1 LHESHCIAYV
11 PRRGG
16 FCLMGLTL
24 ALIEGGSLF
33 GAVCAMAV
41 LWSQPPILD
50 WRDAGWLATQAAALS
65 FCCIVA
71 FYYNDLYDL
80 RMVRGFGAFASR
92 LLQSFGVA
100 FLLLAAFY
108 GLFPDTKV
116 AQGPFISSFLV
127 IIGVFLP
134 LRAISYRVMQSRV
147 FVGRVLILGS
157 GPLARAVITAI
168 GGRPHARLL

>member
-1 LHESHCIAYV
+1 
-11 PRRGG
+11 
-16 FCLMGLTL
+16 
-24 ALIEGGSLF
+24 
-33 GAVCAMAV
+33 
-41 LWSQPPILD
+41 
-50 WRDAGWLATQAAALS
+50 DAGWLATQAAALS

-157 GPLARAVITAI
+157 GPLARAII
-168 GGRPHARLL
+168 KEIEGQPHAGLMVVGVAEDSESSLMGVPCPVRGRLDHLAHLIDDVRP